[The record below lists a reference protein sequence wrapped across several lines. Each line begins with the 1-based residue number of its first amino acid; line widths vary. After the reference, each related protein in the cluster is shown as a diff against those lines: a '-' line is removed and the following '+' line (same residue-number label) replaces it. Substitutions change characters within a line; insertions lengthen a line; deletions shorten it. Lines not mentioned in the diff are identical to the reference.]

1 MTRWVAPLFGLA
13 AAALVP
19 WTVVLAKALPSAHT
33 AAHWNVAWAGF
44 DVALALLLLAVAL
57 AARRGSPWLEGA
69 ASASAALLFVDAWF
83 DVLTAATRTEL
94 VAAVAEAGLVEL
106 PLAVLCVLLARRV
119 ERRLTLKAPDEQDA
133 VAAAAVVVRRD
144 PLDLEADRRVEGNR
158 RLVHG

>member
-1 MTRWVAPLFGLA
+1 MTRWVTPLFGLA
-13 AAALVP
+13 ALALVP
-19 WTVVLAKALPSAHT
+19 WTVVLAKALPAAHRS
-33 AAHWNVAWAGF
+33 AHWNVAWTGF
-44 DVALALLLLAVAL
+44 DVALTLLLLAVAVG
-57 AARRGSPWLEGA
+57 ARRRSPWLEGA

-83 DVLTAATRTEL
+83 DVLTAATRTEQ
-94 VAAVAEAGLVEL
+94 VAAVAEAALVEL

-119 ERRLTLKAPDEQDA
+119 ERRLTLEPLDEQHA